1 MEHALAEGLERVFI
15 LEDDVD
21 FPDNFMTLLNETI
34 KQLPE
39 DWDGIHLGGYSHTNH
54 LDYYSGML
62 YRCYRSCGG
71 YGYIVRS
78 KAIPKILEK
87 TNNSNKQ
94 FDINLADLMP
104 ELKWFKSKI
113 MLVKHLP
120 GFSDIQGRHVDYKEL
135 Y

>member
-1 MEHALAEGLERVFI
+1 MERVFV

-21 FPDNFMTLLNETI
+21 FPDNFLPVLHQTMKE
-34 KQLPE
+34 LPE

-54 LDYYSGML
+54 LHSYSAML
-62 YRCYRSCGG
+62 NRCYRSCGG
-71 YGYIVRS
+71 YGYIVRA
-78 KAIPKILEK
+78 KAIPKILER
-87 TNNSNKQ
+87 TSNLNKQ

-104 ELKWFKSKI
+104 ELNWFKSKI

-120 GFSDIQGRHVDYKEL
+120 GFSDIQGRNVDYKEL